1 MVFNVVQWPTQ
12 KTLQVIWD
20 ALHDYG
26 RTKWQW
32 ALSLLDLEKAPD
44 VAYQDVLNEFDLILG
59 GQMPYC
65 DLEQLSYHL
74 KG

>member
-1 MVFNVVQWPTQ
+1 M
-12 KTLQVIWD
+12 D
-20 ALHDYG
+20 S
-26 RTKWQW
+26 
-32 ALSLLDLEKAPD
+32 LSDLEKAPD

-59 GQMPYC
+59 GQMPHC